1 VNPCAGAFSR
11 ANPRGSSQLRKAI
24 PEPGAL
30 SRPACPDTF
39 FLYPSITRRRSSGRG
54 RTVGAGSGDRV
65 RRQRQ
70 LDRVPVI
77 KGAWYSGSGS
87 VDVNTTF
94 LTDTGTSVGSAVTL
108 TSGSRSETVRIAGEV
123 FANDTSDADVFM
135 SGSDLAR
142 IDPGQAPSE
151 YYATALS
158 IKLDPPGALAANIGG
173 IQVTPNDNGQLIAV
187 VTLIALLTI
196 LLVVVA
202 GLGVLNTVVLQ
213 LRERV
218 HDLGV
223 FKSVGMTPRQV
234 IAMVVCSVTLIGLL
248 AGIVGVPLGVL
259 VHNGVVPVMGN
270 AANTDLPSAVISVY
284 SWWEYVLLALAGLVI
299 AVVAAL
305 GPAGWAA
312 RTRTAFA
319 LRAE

>member
-1 VNPCAGAFSR
+1 MWH
-11 ANPRGSSQLRKAI
+11 L
-24 PEPGAL
+24 
-30 SRPACPDTF
+30 PAAA
-39 FLYPSITRRRSSGRG
+39 YGRG
-54 RTVGAGSGDRV
+54 MEALV
-65 RRQRQ
+65 Q
-70 LDRVPVI
+70 L
-77 KGAWYSGSGS
+77 
-87 VDVNTTF
+87 NH
-94 LTDTGTSVGSAVTL
+94 VTK
-108 TSGSRSETVRIAGEV
+108 TY
-123 FANDTSDADVFM
+123 DSDAAPAVSDVRT
-135 SGSDLAR
+135 S
-142 IDPGQAPSE
+142 
-151 YYATALS
+151 
-158 IKLDPPGALAANIGG
+158 
-173 IQVTPNDNGQLIAV
+173 NDNGQLIAV

-223 FKSVGMTPRQV
+223 FKSVGMTPRQA
-234 IAMVVCSVTLIGLL
+234 IAMVVCSVTLTGLL

-270 AANTDLPSAVISVY
+270 AANTDLPATVIAVY
-284 SWWEYVLLALAGLVI
+284 SWWQYVLLGLAGLVI

-305 GPAGWAA
+305 GPASWAA

>member
-1 VNPCAGAFSR
+1 VGVAGLSEQAQVTAFDGNASWT
-11 ANPRGSSQLRKAI
+11 G
-24 PEPGAL
+24 
-30 SRPACPDTF
+30 F
-39 FLYPSITRRRSSGRG
+39 
-54 RTVGAGSGDRV
+54 
-65 RRQRQ
+65 
-70 LDRVPVI
+70 PVI

-123 FANDTSDADVFM
+123 FANDTSDPDVFM
-135 SGSDLAR
+135 GGSDLAR

-151 YYATALS
+151 YYAGVKPGNDPQAVANALS
-158 IKLDPPGALAANIGG
+158 IKLDPPGSVGANIGG

-223 FKSVGMTPRQV
+223 FKSVGMTPRQA

-259 VHNGVVPVMGN
+259 VHNGVVPVMGH
-270 AANTDLPSAVISVY
+270 AANTGLPATVISVY
-284 SWWEYVLLALAGLVI
+284 SWWQYVLLGLAGLVI

-305 GPAGWAA
+305 GPASWAA